1 MFEEN
6 NQENA
11 DAIDSMVSDIVE
23 DVFESENTEQ
33 ENKEVEQSTTPENTE
48 EVQKEDTENE
58 ENEIEEDQEES
69 EDETRKKDNED
80 KELVNDLDEAENA
93 DEDNDSKYEEVVIN
107 GISEKVSIDDLKKGY
122 MRQQD
127 YTKKTQEVAE
137 RSNAI
142 AILESDIKKKEEQV
156 TEKLAYDVSIGKLAV
171 DNFFKEALQD
181 GSMDEYSI
189 NDLKRKFDI
198 NYRESQNQIAKQIE
212 EQEIEIQ
219 KKRAKQEDDEIL
231 AFLQKNPQ
239 YKEQDK
245 ANKFKEFINSI
256 ISDAQ
261 AVPLTASIL
270 EACRLGYEG
279 QQLKKNL
286 EHSKKTIANR
296 KVKKPIP
303 KYQPSSN
310 NSRIYDSTNTKEK
323 ALARLKQNPK
333 DNEAILDYIGE
344 DFFDL

>member
-1 MFEEN
+1 
-6 NQENA
+6 
-11 DAIDSMVSDIVE
+11 
-23 DVFESENTEQ
+23 
-33 ENKEVEQSTTPENTE
+33 
-48 EVQKEDTENE
+48 
-58 ENEIEEDQEES
+58 
-69 EDETRKKDNED
+69 
-80 KELVNDLDEAENA
+80 
-93 DEDNDSKYEEVVIN
+93 
-107 GISEKVSIDDLKKGY
+107 

-137 RSNAI
+137 RNKAL
-142 AILESDIKKKEEQV
+142 AILEDDIKNKEQQV

-171 DNFFKEALQD
+171 ENFVKEALQD

-219 KKRAKQEDDEIL
+219 KNRAKQEDDEIL

-239 YKEQDK
+239 YKDQDK

-256 ISDAQ
+256 IADAQ
-261 AVPLTASIL
+261 SVPLTASIL

-323 ALARLKQNPK
+323 ALARLKKNPK
-333 DNEAILDYIGE
+333 DDQALLDAVGE